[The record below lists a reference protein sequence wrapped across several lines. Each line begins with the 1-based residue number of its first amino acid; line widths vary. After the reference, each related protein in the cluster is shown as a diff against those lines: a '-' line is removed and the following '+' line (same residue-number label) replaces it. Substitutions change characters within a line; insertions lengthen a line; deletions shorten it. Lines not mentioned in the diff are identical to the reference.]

1 MFLNE
6 EEQSKKSKNKSSESK
21 KRKKR
26 KINNKYNK
34 KFLKNYNINNE
45 EQMSLIEHHNILNE
59 YKEEMNFLNMKR
71 KKANTQE
78 NFDNNNEMPKG
89 KSNIIICVNNNE
101 SSQNSDKKRFNG
113 KEKEGRAKNDD
124 LNVKISKLYDIY
136 HYLFIKSGL
145 NCNKPSKIVD
155 YLSNEIENN
164 NNFYWPKK
172 PNVNYYNI
180 KTLMNRLE
188 NEDKESVLINKLI
201 KEYYHCSFK
210 NSSINK
216 LTKKINKII
225 VNENK
230 NNNEMKYSDNLTTD
244 INSLSINTEIFEKN
258 SKAKRDSYSNLLDE
272 KLKNNNYESCLS
284 LTNDS
289 EYFKSIIYLN
299 NKYVLNNRKYTPD
312 KNIIKSLEANNDLLK
327 SFKEENREKAE
338 HNERNY
344 LKNLIKNKKLKKY
357 INKKFFYFKESF
369 KNPILRILNEN
380 NFNEIINILISC
392 KIEEKEKLKSINDLL
407 HSKKIQKNDISNFIV
422 LLYFIACI
430 TMINKNK
437 NLLLKSDLT
446 SLSQLFQYF
455 NDISTQSKI
464 KTKKEIKVNLIK
476 KKNKNNKIKIRI
488 ESDSDS
494 ENEPDSLTY
503 RPQNNTEEC
512 KNEEVN
518 KEKQN
523 KILKI
528 FLNNNDSSLY
538 DENQNNK
545 TIKNNKTTNP
555 NGFLYL
561 KLPSS
566 TEDNSFIKNDKNTN
580 NKYSSQNN
588 PKCNLINE
596 SVNSN
601 YQRKNK
607 NQKKFDKKYRLFHE
621 RILKELSL
629 GKDIF
634 KLNYVKLRERE
645 KTSKNDE
652 FNKEIDK
659 DSEIKIEIK
668 KEIKINDEKIINEN
682 NYNNKEKQ
690 FLKKEGNKI
699 IIYGDDYSEENEK
712 INNENY
718 GNNN

>member
-6 EEQSKKSKNKSSESK
+6 EEQSKISKNKSSESK

-34 KFLKNYNINNE
+34 KFLKNYNINND
-45 EQMSLIEHHNILNE
+45 EQMSLIEHQNILNE

-71 KKANTQE
+71 KKADTQE
-78 NFDNNNEMPKG
+78 NFDNNNEMPKD

-101 SSQNSDKKRFNG
+101 SSKNSDKENFNG
-113 KEKEGRAKNDD
+113 KEKKGGAKNDD
-124 LNVKISKLYDIY
+124 LNVKISKLYYIY
-136 HYLFIKSGL
+136 HFLFKKSGL
-145 NCNKPSKIVD
+145 NCDKPSKIVD

-164 NNFYWPKK
+164 NNFYWQKK
-172 PNVNYYNI
+172 TKVNYYDI
-180 KTLMNRLE
+180 KTLMHGLE
-188 NEDKESVLINKLI
+188 NKDKENVLINKLI

-210 NSSINK
+210 NSTISK
-216 LTKKINKII
+216 LIKKINKII
-225 VNENK
+225 VNKNK
-230 NNNEMKYSDNLTTD
+230 SNNEMKYSDNLTTD
-244 INSLSINTEIFEKN
+244 INSLSINTEILEKN
-258 SKAKRDSYSNLLDE
+258 SKAKKDSYSNLLDE
-272 KLKNNNYESCLS
+272 KLKNNNYESCLA
-284 LTNDS
+284 LTSDS

-312 KNIIKSLEANNDLLK
+312 KNIVKSLEANKDLLK
-327 SFKEENREKAE
+327 SFKENREKAQ
-338 HNERNY
+338 HNERKY

-369 KNPILRILNEN
+369 KNPILKILNEN
-380 NFNEIINILISC
+380 NFNEIINILISSE
-392 KIEEKEKLKSINDLL
+392 IEEKEKLKSINDLHHL
-407 HSKKIQKNDISNFIV
+407 KKVKKNDISNFIV

-437 NLLLKSDLT
+437 NLLLKSDLALLT
-446 SLSQLFQYF
+446 QLLQYF

-464 KTKKEIKVNLIK
+464 KTKKEIKVNQIK

-488 ESDSDS
+488 DSDS
-494 ENEPDSLTY
+494 ENEPDSLIDS
-503 RPQNNTEEC
+503 PQNNTEEY

-518 KEKQN
+518 KEEQN
-523 KILKI
+523 KILNI
-528 FLNNNDSSLY
+528 ILNNNNNSFY

-545 TIKNNKTTNP
+545 TIKNNKTSNP

-580 NKYSSQNN
+580 NNYSSQNN
-588 PKCNLINE
+588 QKCNLINE
-596 SVNSN
+596 NASSN

-607 NQKKFDKKYRLFHE
+607 NQKKFEKKFRLFHE

-634 KLNYVKLRERE
+634 KLNYVKIRERE
-645 KTSKNDE
+645 KTSKNEE
-652 FNKEIDK
+652 FNKEIEK
-659 DSEIKIEIK
+659 DSEIKIEIE
-668 KEIKINDEKIINEN
+668 KEKEKIINDEKIINEN

-690 FLKKEGNKI
+690 LLKKEGNKI
-699 IIYGDDYSEENEK
+699 IIYGDYYSEENEK
-712 INNENY
+712 INDENN

>member
-6 EEQSKKSKNKSSESK
+6 EEQSKISKNKSSESK

-34 KFLKNYNINNE
+34 KFLKNYNINND
-45 EQMSLIEHHNILNE
+45 EQMSLIEHQNILNE

-71 KKANTQE
+71 KKADTQE
-78 NFDNNNEMPKG
+78 NFDNNNEMPKD

-101 SSQNSDKKRFNG
+101 SSKNSDKENFNG
-113 KEKEGRAKNDD
+113 KEKKGGAKNDD
-124 LNVKISKLYDIY
+124 LNMKISKLYYIY
-136 HYLFIKSGL
+136 HYLFKKSGL
-145 NCNKPSKIVD
+145 NCDKPSKIVD

-164 NNFYWPKK
+164 NNFYWQKK
-172 PNVNYYNI
+172 TKVNYYDI
-180 KTLMNRLE
+180 KTLMHGLE
-188 NEDKESVLINKLI
+188 NKDKENVLINKLI

-210 NSSINK
+210 NSTISK
-216 LTKKINKII
+216 LIKKINKII
-225 VNENK
+225 VNKNK
-230 NNNEMKYSDNLTTD
+230 SNNEMKYSDNLTTD
-244 INSLSINTEIFEKN
+244 INSLSINTEILEKN
-258 SKAKRDSYSNLLDE
+258 SKAKKDSYSNLLDE

-284 LTNDS
+284 LTSDS

-312 KNIIKSLEANNDLLK
+312 KNIVKSLEANKDLLK
-327 SFKEENREKAE
+327 SFKENREKAQ
-338 HNERNY
+338 HNERKY

-369 KNPILRILNEN
+369 KNPILKILNEN
-380 NFNEIINILISC
+380 NFNEIINILISSE
-392 KIEEKEKLKSINDLL
+392 IEEKEKLKSINDLHHL
-407 HSKKIQKNDISNFIV
+407 KKVKKNDISNFIS
-422 LLYFIACI
+422 LLYFVACI

-437 NLLLKSDLT
+437 NLLLKSDLALLT
-446 SLSQLFQYF
+446 QLFQYF

-464 KTKKEIKVNLIK
+464 KTKKEIKVNQIK

-488 ESDSDS
+488 DSDS
-494 ENEPDSLTY
+494 ENEPDSLIDS
-503 RPQNNTEEC
+503 PQNNTEEC

-518 KEKQN
+518 KEEQN
-523 KILKI
+523 KILNI
-528 FLNNNDSSLY
+528 ILNNNNSSFY

-545 TIKNNKTTNP
+545 TIKNNKTSNP

-580 NKYSSQNN
+580 NNYSSQNN

-596 SVNSN
+596 NASSN

-607 NQKKFDKKYRLFHE
+607 NQKKFKKKFRLFHE

-634 KLNYVKLRERE
+634 KLNYVKIRERE
-645 KTSKNDE
+645 KTSKNEE
-652 FNKEIDK
+652 FNKEIEK
-659 DSEIKIEIK
+659 DSEIKIEIE
-668 KEIKINDEKIINEN
+668 KEKIINDEKIINEN

-690 FLKKEGNKI
+690 LLKKEGNKI
-699 IIYGDDYSEENEK
+699 IIYGDYYSEENEK
-712 INNENY
+712 INDENN